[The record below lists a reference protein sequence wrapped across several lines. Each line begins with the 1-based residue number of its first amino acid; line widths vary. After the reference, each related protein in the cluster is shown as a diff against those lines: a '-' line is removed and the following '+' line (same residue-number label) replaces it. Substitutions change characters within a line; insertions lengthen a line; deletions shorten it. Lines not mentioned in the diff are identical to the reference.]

1 MDINELLRRLHSIRC
16 YTFHGSTAK
25 RMLTELIVQLSN
37 GQKQ

>member
-1 MDINELLRRLHSIRC
+1 MSIEELLKRLHSIRC
-16 YTFHGSTAK
+16 YTFHGSSAR